1 MLAANQV
8 RWYHDARIIPPTMDM
23 HLSPRL
29 QPNSTNFMRI
39 VYRTLFKLPLAIVC
53 VTCLFS
59 LSQIQAQ
66 STQLPSPSGHINDFA
81 NVIDSQTKSRLE
93 NLLLN
98 LKNRTKV
105 EFYVATVDTTG
116 GVDIFDFSRKLS
128 TDWNLGARNSGSKS
142 LLLVVSVASKASFTQ
157 FSKVVQPELPEGV
170 LGELAQRMRSSLS
183 AGRFA
188 EAIDQGVLF
197 FTGSLA
203 QKLGFSIQDLEKST
217 TTVEATQVAVTTD
230 NQQSTESP
238 RTRPRVVKETPKPAE
253 SEVTNGTT
261 PAELKPSSSET
272 TQPAATPAHSLA
284 AESRLESGHDR
295 G

>member
-1 MLAANQV
+1 
-8 RWYHDARIIPPTMDM
+8 
-23 HLSPRL
+23 
-29 QPNSTNFMRI
+29 
-39 VYRTLFKLPLAIVC
+39 TLFKLPLAIVC

-128 TDWNLGARNSGSKS
+128 TDWNLGARNSSSKS

-157 FSKVVQPELPEGV
+157 FRKVVP
-170 LGELAQRMRSSLS
+170 
-183 AGRFA
+183 
-188 EAIDQGVLF
+188 
-197 FTGSLA
+197 
-203 QKLGFSIQDLEKST
+203 LGFHEG
-217 TTVEATQVAVTTD
+217 A
-230 NQQSTESP
+230 
-238 RTRPRVVKETPKPAE
+238 
-253 SEVTNGTT
+253 
-261 PAELKPSSSET
+261 
-272 TQPAATPAHSLA
+272 
-284 AESRLESGHDR
+284 
-295 G
+295 